1 MRDLSISFCSDVVV
15 TGVGISINISLGVR
29 YVSYK
34 IPKLDPTVRHLHPVV
49 MEYL

>member
-15 TGVGISINISLGVR
+15 TGVGININISLGVR

-34 IPKLDPTVRHLHPVV
+34 IPKLDPIVRHLHPVV